1 MGPAVGL
8 SLEALKSL
16 NDATGKKRSN
26 RSFKKIDSWERW
38 LLKFLG
44 PLMRVRLPLMKIVLT
59 PLAKSVLIPSA

>member
-16 NDATGKKRSN
+16 NGAIGKKRSK
-26 RSFKKIDSWERW
+26 RSFKKIYSWERW

-44 PLMRVRLPLMKIVLT
+44 PLRRVRLPLMKIVLT
-59 PLAKSVLIPSA
+59 PLAKSVLMPSA